1 MQEGNMVQK
10 WFPLILL
17 ILFTVISVAAL
28 SRLAR
33 NMAQKRTILSDP
45 LCMVVWNK
53 KKPSRI
59 PETMVQ
65 AGKLKIGRN

>member
-1 MQEGNMVQK
+1 MQGGNMVQK

-53 KKPSRI
+53 KKPSQI

>member
-1 MQEGNMVQK
+1 MVQK

-53 KKPSRI
+53 KKPSQI
-59 PETMVQ
+59 PERMVQ